1 MKVFALSICTLLLF
15 SVTACE
21 DDTLPA
27 GNDNPAVPENAYIW
41 DNPHTSFFGLKGMSP
56 MYINKWLIRPPEKV
70 RKQKSRFM

>member
-41 DNPHTSFFGLKGMSP
+41 DNPHTSFSD
-56 MYINKWLIRPPEKV
+56 
-70 RKQKSRFM
+70 